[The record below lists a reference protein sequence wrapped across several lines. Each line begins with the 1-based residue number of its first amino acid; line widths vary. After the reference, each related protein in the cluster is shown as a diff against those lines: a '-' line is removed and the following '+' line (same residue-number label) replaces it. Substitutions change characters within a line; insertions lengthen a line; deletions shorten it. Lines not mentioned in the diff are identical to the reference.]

1 MYAVPDQAGKLIVV
15 TGANSGT
22 GKEATR
28 RLAAAGA
35 RVVMAVRAV
44 AKGEQARDEILA
56 RQPGAQLEVR
66 RIDLA
71 DLGTVKEFA
80 DGLIA
85 DGTPVDVLINN
96 AGVMAPPTRMATAD
110 GFELQFGS
118 NFLGPFALTMR
129 LLPLV
134 LAARAPRVVTMSSGV
149 ASYGRIRLD
158 DLEWE
163 RRRYSPNLSYAQ
175 SKLADLMMTL
185 HLADLAAQNGWNLMS
200 NGAHPGFTRTNLQTA
215 GPAWAGI
222 RPSGRRSTQAS
233 IRCPRRRSSR
243 APSRCSTRRPIP
255 GRSTAATTARAGGSG
270 WSGPPPRSARHAAPA
285 TPPPPPG
292 CGARPS
298 TLPALR
304 CPPAHPAVTRKQD
317 ETWPG
322 SGVTDAY
329 SNRNLVLDRPSGRG
343 SRQFPLRGIKARYHL
358 VEDFALCLQVGIHIG
373 RNTHG
378 AASRWMMTGS
388 PRHHHL
394 RLGEEP
400 PPRLP
405 ARNLS

>member
-1 MYAVPDQAGKLIVV
+1 MYTVPDQAGQLIVV

-35 RVVMAVRAV
+35 RVVMAVRTV

-56 RQPGAQLEVR
+56 RQPDAQLEVR

-96 AGVMAPPTRMATAD
+96 AGVMAPPTPMTTAD

-149 ASYGRIRLD
+149 ASYGRIRFD

-215 GPAWAGI
+215 GPAWAGT
-222 RPSGRRSTQAS
+222 RPSGRRSTRAS
-233 IRCPRRRSSR
+233 TRCPRRRSSR
-243 APSRCSTRRPIP
+243 ARSRCSTRRPTQ

-270 WSGPPPRSARHAAPA
+270 WSGPPPRSARRAAPG
-285 TPPPPPG
+285 TPPPLPG

-298 TLPALR
+298 TSPVSP
-304 CPPAHPAVTRKQD
+304 CPPASPVRDGQTR
-317 ETWPG
+317 
-322 SGVTDAY
+322 
-329 SNRNLVLDRPSGRG
+329 
-343 SRQFPLRGIKARYHL
+343 
-358 VEDFALCLQVGIHIG
+358 
-373 RNTHG
+373 
-378 AASRWMMTGS
+378 
-388 PRHHHL
+388 
-394 RLGEEP
+394 
-400 PPRLP
+400 
-405 ARNLS
+405 